1 MHPIFHSSYYK
12 AFYSRYVR
20 VYIINIFKD
29 SVYKVFSSSFIF
41 IIIVINSQR
50 FFFNFLIMKYM
61 KPKEGTI
68 F

>member
-50 FFFNFLIMKYM
+50 FFFQFSYNEIH
-61 KPKEGTI
+61 EA
-68 F
+68 